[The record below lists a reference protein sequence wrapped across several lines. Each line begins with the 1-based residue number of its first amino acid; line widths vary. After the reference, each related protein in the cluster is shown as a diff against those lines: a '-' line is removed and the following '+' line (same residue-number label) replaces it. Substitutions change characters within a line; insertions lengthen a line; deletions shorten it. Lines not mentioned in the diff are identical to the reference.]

1 MKSKATALVLATA
14 GALSLGAC
22 GNGDSSSGSSSAM
35 SSTTSASSSAKADSS
50 SSSAMGEKGMNASK
64 PFGPACSSVPK
75 SGKGSFQ
82 GMTGDPVATAASNN
96 PALSTLTMAIK
107 KAGLVDTL
115 NTSKDLTVFAPANS
129 AFTKLPKAQLDK
141 TLADKAALTKL
152 LTGHVVKGRMA
163 PNQLAGEHKTLAGST
178 VKVTGSG
185 EKFMVNGKSSVV
197 CGNVQTSNA
206 TVYIIDSV
214 LM

>member
-1 MKSKATALVLATA
+1 MKFKATALVLATA

-22 GNGDSSSGSSSAM
+22 SNGDSSSGSSSAM
-35 SSTTSASSSAKADSS
+35 SSATGASSSAKADSS
-50 SSSAMGEKGMNASK
+50 SSGAMGEKGMNASK